1 MIKKLNLGHYVSD
14 VFKEEEKMSEEVT
27 DKVEENI
34 SFWFENDELQEI
46 QWGVI

>member
-1 MIKKLNLGHYVSD
+1 MIKTKLGHYVSD
-14 VFKEEEKMSEEVT
+14 VFKEEEYTSTTFFFEE
-27 DKVEENI
+27 KNI

>member
-1 MIKKLNLGHYVSD
+1 MFLMFSKKKNTLLPLS
-14 VFKEEEKMSEEVT
+14 FFEEK
-27 DKVEENI
+27 NI